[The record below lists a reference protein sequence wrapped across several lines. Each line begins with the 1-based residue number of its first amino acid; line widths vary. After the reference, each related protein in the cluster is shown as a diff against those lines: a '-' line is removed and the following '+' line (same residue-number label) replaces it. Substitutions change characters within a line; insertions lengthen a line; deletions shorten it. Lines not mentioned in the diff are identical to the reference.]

1 MHVLQAS
8 PSQGDWLGGT
18 EVQLRGHHCYKCD
31 DSDSSDSD
39 YSDDS
44 DNSNDRSSE
53 KNGPA
58 HRTT

>member
-1 MHVLQAS
+1 MSCSSLLAKVRLV
-8 PSQGDWLGGT
+8 GT
-18 EVQLRGHHCYKCD
+18 EVQLRGRHCYKCD

-39 YSDDS
+39 NSDDS

-58 HRTT
+58 HRTI